1 MFSRRVLTLSAVAV
15 ICVGAWALLPARRA
29 PVPQR
34 ATPRLVAVVSVD
46 QMRADYLERFR
57 PLYTGGFK
65 RLIERGAVFTN
76 ARFRHA
82 CTSTGPGH
90 SVLLSGRS
98 PRSSGIVHNSWY
110 DRTLRSRV
118 NVVGDDTVRTLG
130 GRGRAASPARFEGF
144 TVGDVLK
151 ARSPHSRVVGVSFK
165 DRAAIL
171 MAGKRA
177 DAAYWYEIEGGRFVT
192 SSHYMA
198 AAPAWLEAWN
208 ARRLP
213 DSFAG
218 RPWERLL
225 ADPALYLKYA
235 GEDAVAG
242 EWDRKDT
249 TFPHHIPWMP
259 PADDFYDGLE
269 RTPFADTILLE
280 FALAAMA
287 GHHLGEGDATD
298 LLAISFSACDVVG
311 HTYGPDSQE
320 MMDQMLRL
328 DRALGL
334 FLDEVDRRA
343 GEGGS
348 IVVLTADHGVMPL
361 VENLQARGLPAVR
374 AREEDLAQTVDEA
387 LAARFPGARGLLADS
402 DELEW
407 VLDTEAI
414 ARQGLKRAD
423 VEQAIRTTALGS
435 GIVDAVYTAAELMGP
450 APAGDP
456 FFEMHQRAFFA
467 PRSGDLIGRVK
478 PYVYLTSRKYT
489 GGTGHGTPYDYD
501 RHVPIVFMAPRI
513 PPGKRDV
520 ACGPEDIAWALGR
533 LLGLDYP
540 QQDAATDLLPFLK

>member
-1 MFSRRVLTLSAVAV
+1 MSSRRVLTFSVIAVLCA
-15 ICVGAWALLPARRA
+15 AAAALVPAQVPPAA
-29 PVPQR
+29 PR
-34 ATPRLVAVVSVD
+34 ATPHLVAVVSVD
-46 QMRADYLERFR
+46 QMRADYLDRFR
-57 PLYTGGFK
+57 SLYTGGFK

-110 DRTLRSRV
+110 DRTLRKRV
-118 NVVGDDTVRTLG
+118 NVVGDDLVRPLG

-144 TVGDVLK
+144 TVGDMLK
-151 ARSPHSRVVGVSFK
+151 AHSASSRVVGVSFK

-177 DAAYWYEIEGGRFVT
+177 DAAYWYEVEGGRFIT
-192 SSHYMA
+192 SSHYMK
-198 AAPAWLEAWN
+198 AAPAWLDSWN
-208 ARRLP
+208 ARRIP
-213 DSFAG
+213 DAYAG
-218 RPWERLL
+218 HPWERLL
-225 ADPALYLKYA
+225 PDHALYRQYA
-235 GEDAVAG
+235 GADAVAG
-242 EWDRKDT
+242 ELDGKDT
-249 TFPHHIPWMP
+249 VFPHRIAWLP

-287 GHHLGEGDATD
+287 GHHLGEGNATD

-311 HTYGPDSQE
+311 HSYGPDSQE

-328 DRALGL
+328 DRALGT
-334 FLDEVDRRA
+334 FLDEVERRA
-343 GEGGS
+343 GPGGAL
-348 IVVLTADHGVMPL
+348 VVLTADHGVMPL
-361 VENLQARGLPAVR
+361 VENLQAQGLPARRVL
-374 AREEDLAQTVDEA
+374 EEDLAQTVDDA
-387 LAARFPGARGLLADS
+387 LTARFPGAHDLLADT
-402 DELEW
+402 DDLEW

-423 VEQAIRTTALGS
+423 VEQTVRSAALGT
-435 GIVDAVYTAAELMGP
+435 GVVDAVYSAAELMGP
-450 APAGDP
+450 APAADP
-456 FFEMHQRAFFA
+456 FFDLHQRAFFA

-478 PYVYLTSRKYT
+478 KYVYLTSRKYK
-489 GGTGHGTPYDYD
+489 GGTGHGTPHDYD
-501 RHVPIVFMAPRI
+501 RHVPIVFMAPGI

-540 QQDAATDLLPFLK
+540 QQDAATDLLPYLK

>member
-15 ICVGAWALLPARRA
+15 VCVGAWALLPAHCA

-118 NVVGDDTVRTLG
+118 NVVGDDTVRALG

-151 ARSPHSRVVGVSFK
+151 ARSPRSRVVGVSFK

-192 SSHYMA
+192 SSHYMD

-225 ADPALYLKYA
+225 ADPALYRKYA

-249 TFPHHIPWMP
+249 TFPHHIPWT
-259 PADDFYDGLE
+259 AAGG
-269 RTPFADTILLE
+269 RLL
-280 FALAAMA
+280 
-287 GHHLGEGDATD
+287 
-298 LLAISFSACDVVG
+298 
-311 HTYGPDSQE
+311 
-320 MMDQMLRL
+320 
-328 DRALGL
+328 
-334 FLDEVDRRA
+334 RRA
-343 GEGGS
+343 RAHA
-348 IVVLTADHGVMPL
+348 VRRHDP
-361 VENLQARGLPAVR
+361 ARVR
-374 AREEDLAQTVDEA
+374 ARRHGRATTS
-387 LAARFPGARGLLADS
+387 ARATPPICWRSASPPATWWATRTAPTAR
-402 DELEW
+402 
-407 VLDTEAI
+407 
-414 ARQGLKRAD
+414 R
-423 VEQAIRTTALGS
+423 
-435 GIVDAVYTAAELMGP
+435 
-450 APAGDP
+450 
-456 FFEMHQRAFFA
+456 
-467 PRSGDLIGRVK
+467 
-478 PYVYLTSRKYT
+478 
-489 GGTGHGTPYDYD
+489 
-501 RHVPIVFMAPRI
+501 
-513 PPGKRDV
+513 
-520 ACGPEDIAWALGR
+520 
-533 LLGLDYP
+533 
-540 QQDAATDLLPFLK
+540 